1 MNDMDDEKLF
11 DGVGVVIDDHVF
23 NGEEHGDKIIQVVD
37 YLENKKHLPL
47 VKYDKLPDDFD
58 AKT

>member
-1 MNDMDDEKLF
+1 MDDEKLF

-23 NGEEHGDKIIQVVD
+23 NGEEYGDKIIQVVD

-47 VKYDKLPDDFD
+47 VKYDNYHMILTQKHG
-58 AKT
+58 